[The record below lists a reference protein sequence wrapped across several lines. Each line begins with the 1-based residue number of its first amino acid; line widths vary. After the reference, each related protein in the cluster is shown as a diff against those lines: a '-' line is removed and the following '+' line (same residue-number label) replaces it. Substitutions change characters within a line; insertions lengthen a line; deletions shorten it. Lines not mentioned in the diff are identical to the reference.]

1 MEIPKDLKYTNEHE
15 WARIEGDVA
24 TVGITDYAQESLG
37 DVVYIETPE
46 IGTNVKKG
54 EELGS
59 IESVKAVSDVFS
71 PISGEIVEVNEELAD
86 HPEYINQ
93 SPYDKGWIVKIKI
106 SNPEEADELMDNT
119 KYEKFV
125 KMESEKH

>member
-46 IGTNVKKG
+46 IGTEVKKG
-54 EELGS
+54 EEFGS

-71 PISGEIVEVNEELAD
+71 PISGEIIEVNEELAD

-106 SNPEEADELMDNT
+106 SNPEEADELMDST
-119 KYEKFV
+119 KYEEFV
-125 KMESEKH
+125 KKESEEH

>member
-15 WARIEGDVA
+15 WARIEGDIA

-46 IGTNVKKG
+46 IGTKVKKG

>member
-46 IGTNVKKG
+46 IGTEVKKG
-54 EELGS
+54 EEFGS

-71 PISGEIVEVNEELAD
+71 PISGEIIEVNEELAD

-106 SNPEEADELMDNT
+106 SKPEEADELMDGT
-119 KYEKFV
+119 KYEEFV
-125 KMESEKH
+125 KKESEEH

>member
-46 IGTNVKKG
+46 IGTKVKKG

>member
-15 WARIEGDVA
+15 WARIEGDIA

-46 IGTNVKKG
+46 IGTEVKKG
-54 EELGS
+54 EEFGS

-71 PISGEIVEVNEELAD
+71 PISGEIIEVNEELAD

-106 SNPEEADELMDNT
+106 SNPEEADELMDST
-119 KYEKFV
+119 KYEEFV
-125 KMESEKH
+125 KKESEEH